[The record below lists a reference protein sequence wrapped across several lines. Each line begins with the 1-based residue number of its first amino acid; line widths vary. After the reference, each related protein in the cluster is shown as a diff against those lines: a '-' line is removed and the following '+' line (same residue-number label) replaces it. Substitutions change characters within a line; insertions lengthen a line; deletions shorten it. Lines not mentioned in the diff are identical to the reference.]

1 MNKSIL
7 IRGILL
13 LTYLSIS
20 LPVFAQQTLKKDPN
34 NGRTQVASE
43 TTDIITIQKEY
54 SRINQ
59 THLKYQTFKFESPDC
74 VDDGEVTYM
83 MTGWGNIEK
92 IVYTGNIGDGGWTTE
107 FYFSVS
113 GKLEF
118 YFDKLIGGAAAQKMS
133 TTEYRLYV
141 KNDKPIRCMEGEKIV
156 KADDKAKECIRTAYK
171 LFKAYKSRN
180 FSAALCD
187 D

>member
-1 MNKSIL
+1 MNKSIG
-7 IRGILL
+7 IGGILL
-13 LTYLSIS
+13 LAYLSLS
-20 LPVFAQQTLKKDPN
+20 SSVFAQAIPKNDPN
-34 NGRTQVASE
+34 NRRTQVAPE
-43 TTDIITIQKEY
+43 ATDIINIQKEY

-59 THLKYQTFKFESPDC
+59 THLKHQTFKFESAGC

-83 MTGWGNIEK
+83 TSWDNIEK

-118 YFDKLIGGAAAQKMS
+118 YFDKLIGGAAAEKTS
-133 TTEYRLYV
+133 TIEYRLYV
-141 KNDKPIRCMEGEKIV
+141 KNDKPIRCMEGNTIV
-156 KADDKAKECIRTAYK
+156 QADDKAKECIRTAYK